1 MNRFRTIAAVARKDL
16 AQFLRYPSWIAQI
29 VIWPMIF
36 PLIYFLSAL
45 SMAGPNKEGLQS
57 YSAVTGTDSFMGFIV
72 IGTMTYMWANIT
84 MWSFGTYLRN
94 EQNGGTLESNWLCPI
109 HKFDI
114 LIGGS
119 VVSIINAILISAV
132 SMLEY
137 RFIYGVHFTGNIFH
151 WIFMFLLLMPGVYG
165 ISSIFAS
172 LVLWVKETNSLV
184 QLVRGLIMILCGI
197 SFPISVMPQ
206 WMQALAK
213 FLPFTFGISAARTV
227 MISGGS
233 LITAGG
239 DILACLLEGILY
251 LLIGRLC
258 FMAVERK
265 VRETG
270 SLDRF

>member
-1 MNRFRTIAAVARKDL
+1 MKRLRTIAAVARKDI

-29 VIWPMIF
+29 IIWPMIF
-36 PLIYFLSAL
+36 PLVYILSAVG
-45 SMAGPNKEGLQS
+45 MAGPNKEGLGA
-57 YSAVTGTDSFMGFIV
+57 YSSITGTSSFMGFIV

-119 VVSIINAILISAV
+119 IISIINAVLISIV
-132 SMLEY
+132 SILEY
-137 RFIYGVHFTGNIFH
+137 RFIYGIHFTGNIFY
-151 WIFMFLLLMPGVYG
+151 WIFMFLILMPAVYG
-165 ISSIFAS
+165 MSSIFAS

-184 QLVRGLIMILCGI
+184 QLVRGSIMILCGI
-197 SFPISVMPQ
+197 SFPISVMPA
-206 WMQALAK
+206 WMQNLAK
-213 FLPFTFGISAARTV
+213 LLPFTFGISAARTV
-227 MISGGS
+227 MIGGGS
-233 LITAGG
+233 LVNASS
-239 DILACLLEGILY
+239 DIVVCLLEGMLY

-265 VRETG
+265 VRMTG
-270 SLDRF
+270 SLERF